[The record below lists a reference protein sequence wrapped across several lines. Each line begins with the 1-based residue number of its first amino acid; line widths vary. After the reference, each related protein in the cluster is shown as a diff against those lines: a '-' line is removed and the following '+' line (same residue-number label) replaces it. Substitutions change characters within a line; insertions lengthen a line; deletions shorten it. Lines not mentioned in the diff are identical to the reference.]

1 MRIEPKS
8 QILISH
14 DPATIIEELQ
24 ERYSPE
30 QLIIIERDEF
40 KVEDAKEAMQRAY
53 VAANQERFIVLSARK
68 YNIYAQN
75 AMLKILEEPPKR
87 THFILIVPSK
97 SLLLPTILSRLPLV
111 QLEESAVSEAVHF
124 EEFDL
129 EVLYNLTQKA
139 KEFSKPEAVGVVRG
153 MLEFALR
160 KGYKLSQ
167 KELDYFGN
175 AVKLLELN
183 SNPANVFI
191 TAGLI
196 LLGHKKRGK

>member
-8 QILISH
+8 QILITH
-14 DPATIIEELQ
+14 DPTAVIEELQ
-24 ERYSPE
+24 EHYTPA

-53 VAANQERFIVLSARK
+53 VASSQERFIVLSARK

-75 AMLKILEEPPKR
+75 AMLKILEEPPSN

-97 SLLLPTILSRLPLV
+97 SLLLPTILSRLPLM
-111 QLEESAVSEAVHF
+111 QLEEGASCEAVHF

-129 EVLYNLTQKA
+129 EVLYNLIQKA
-139 KEFSKPEAVGVVRG
+139 KEFKKNEAVSVVRG